1 MLKPYQSKYRK
12 VVFFMSLEIMTSVDL
27 NENSVDNIPDDIH
40 TVGGKRMHALDSEL
54 SSTSENPVQNKAI
67 KEAVDDLNT
76 RIDGI
81 NVGIDD
87 VTIKRN
93 ADEELYGI
101 GAGYYVDDTLKGEVF
116 NYISSNVASG
126 QYSHAEGDRTI
137 ASGAC
142 SHAEGTQTSASGPGS
157 HAEGGSNCVASGAV
171 SHAEGVQT
179 TASGIASHAEGSGA
193 TASGDISHAEGY
205 ATTASAQNSHAEGG
219 TTTAS
224 AQNSH
229 AEGGGTRASGAQS
242 HAEGASTTASG
253 AMSHAEGLQTTAS
266 GVYSHTEGI
275 SQVAYNPS
283 THGTTEENIFS
294 SWINTNRPFA
304 IAFGEASHSEGHNC
318 ISLAKQSHAE
328 GEMTCAKG
336 YYSHSE
342 GYQTFARFN
351 ASHAEGSNTTAY
363 GMYTHTEGFG
373 SNPYRPVQYGT
384 TASSISSSASSSP
397 TLLAYGE
404 ASHAEGYNTLALG
417 TYSHAEGYKTEA
429 WEYHCHAEGS
439 GTKAIGT
446 CSHAEGQGSTTNVP
460 PASVISTLD
469 DTSILNAWNTGAY
482 NIAKGNFSHTE
493 GYGTLTLGSCSHAEG
508 ELNAA
513 YGEASHAEGYRVI
526 ARGLYSHA
534 EGKSDA
540 HWVPGMGTDAA
551 TILRNW
557 NSASSKCTLAFG
569 RSSHA
574 EGYNTLALSYESHS
588 EGRQTVAYGAYS
600 HAENDGTI
608 AYGDDSH
615 AEGCNTT
622 AYGIYS
628 HAEGYSDNRYN
639 PDTYGTTAESIVA
652 KAKEWNTGMA
662 YGLASHTEGSSNF
675 VATDYSHAEG
685 YLNFIDINTSS
696 SCSHV
701 EGRRNLIEG
710 TSIAAHVEGESNT
723 VTHGYAS
730 HVSGILNKV
739 YGPMESIHGLMN
751 TFGDF
756 AYSSFA
762 VGQRNIIN
770 RYSAAIGCNLI
781 SPDNQVVLGNSNL
794 YNGGAMFI
802 DFNVVYK
809 TNPSDNTKSLIY
821 NQNYAIVVKDDQDN
835 VTSLAMFLGGYDSH
849 LTKSEITRVLVNGIA
864 VNEQYYSLNIWIN
877 GAESQPI
884 LPTEID
890 QYYLII
896 QADGF
901 TVDPDDEYT
910 IAITMSGTLGGKNI
924 FSIGNGPYAADEDCD
939 ALHRANA
946 LEVTY
951 NGNLTVQNNIYFKYK
966 DSSDNIH
973 KISAQKMVDALLS
986 LGINISDL
994 HG

>member
-1 MLKPYQSKYRK
+1 
-12 VVFFMSLEIMTSVDL
+12 MTSVDL

-67 KEAVDDLNT
+67 KEAVDDLNDK
-76 RIDGI
+76 IDNL
-81 NVGIDD
+81 NVDIDD
-87 VTIKRN
+87 ATIKRN
-93 ADEELYGI
+93 SSDELFGI
-101 GAGYYVDDTLKGEVF
+101 GAGYYVEGTLKGEVF
-116 NYISSNVASG
+116 NYNGGSSTNVASG
-126 QYSHAEGDRTI
+126 VY
-137 ASGAC
+137 
-142 SHAEGTQTSASGPGS
+142 
-157 HAEGGSNCVASGAV
+157 
-171 SHAEGVQT
+171 
-179 TASGIASHAEGSGA
+179 
-193 TASGDISHAEGY
+193 SHAEGY
-205 ATTASAQNSHAEGG
+205 ATTASGDGGSHAEGSRATASGPVSHAEGNGTKAIGTCSHAEGSHTTASGDVSHAEGYVTTASAQNSHAEGG
-219 TTTAS
+219 STTASAQNSHAEGANTTASGAQSHAEGAGTTAS

-253 AMSHAEGLQTTAS
+253 AMSHAEG
-266 GVYSHTEGI
+266 
-275 SQVAYNPS
+275 
-283 THGTTEENIFS
+283 
-294 SWINTNRPFA
+294 
-304 IAFGEASHSEGHNC
+304 
-318 ISLAKQSHAE
+318 
-328 GEMTCAKG
+328 
-336 YYSHSE
+336 
-342 GYQTFARFN
+342 
-351 ASHAEGSNTTAY
+351 SNTTAY
-363 GMYTHTEGFG
+363 GLHTHTEGFG
-373 SNPYRPVQYGT
+373 SNPYRSVQYGT

-429 WEYHCHAEGS
+429 WEYHCHAEGN

-446 CSHAEGQGSTTNVP
+446 CSHAEGVGNTTNVP

-469 DTSILNAWNTGAY
+469 DTSILNAWNNTAY

-508 ELNAA
+508 EWNAA

-526 ARGLYSHA
+526 AHGLCSHA

-557 NSASSKCTLAFG
+557 NRASSKCTLAFG

-794 YNGGAMFI
+794 YNGGVMFI

-864 VNEQYYSLNIWIN
+864 VNEQYYSLDIWIN
-877 GAESQPI
+877 GAKSQPI
-884 LPTEID
+884 LPTEIG

-901 TVDPDDEYT
+901 TVNPDDEYT